1 MAVFSSSNTELA
13 AAPESSASAV
23 SWGAIIA
30 GAVAAAAVTL
40 LLTLLGTGL
49 GLTMVSPW
57 SSQSASVMTLSVT
70 TAVWL
75 VIVQWLSA
83 GLGGYM
89 TGRLRTKWVAVH
101 TDEVYFRDTA
111 HGLLAWALATIL
123 LAGVLGSALSSMI
136 GTGIQAAS
144 TVTSGAAVAGV
155 SKAADSARG
164 GSSYFVDSLLRP
176 ADPRKPAAG
185 APQSGSAD
193 TASTQV
199 ATILANSALSGSVS
213 PDDQTYLTQ
222 LVASRT
228 GLSDADAKAR
238 VDAILKRVDDA
249 KVKTQQ
255 AADAARKTGA
265 AIALF
270 GTLSLLIGAFIA
282 SVAAVLGGR
291 ERDDMKVL

>member
-1 MAVFSSSNTELA
+1 MSVISSNSELS

-30 GAVAAAAVTL
+30 GAVVAAAVTL

-75 VIVQWLSA
+75 VVVQWLSA

-155 SKAADSARG
+155 SKATDAASG
-164 GSSYFVDSLLRP
+164 SSSYFVDSLLRP

-185 APQSGSAD
+185 APQSGMTDNAG
-193 TASTQV
+193 TQV
-199 ATILANSALSGSVS
+199 ATILANSAVAGSIS

-238 VDAILKRVDDA
+238 VDAVLKRVDDA
-249 KVKTQQ
+249 KVKAQQ

-291 ERDDMKVL
+291 ERDDIKAF

>member
-1 MAVFSSSNTELA
+1 MTVFSSNSEVSA
-13 AAPESSASAV
+13 GPESSVSAV

-30 GAVAAAAVTL
+30 GGVVAAAVTL

-49 GLTMVSPW
+49 GLTMISPW

-70 TAVWL
+70 TAIWI

-111 HGLLAWALATIL
+111 HGLLTWALATVL
-123 LAGVLGSALSSMI
+123 LAGVLGSALTSMI

-144 TVTSGAAVAGV
+144 TVTSGAAAAGV
-155 SKAADSARG
+155 TKAVDGASG
-164 GSSYFVDSLLRP
+164 SSSYFVDSLLRP

-185 APQSGSAD
+185 QQPGSD
-193 TASTQV
+193 DNASAQI
-199 ATILANSALSGSVS
+199 ATILANSAVAGSVS
-213 PDDQTYLTQ
+213 PDDQSYLVQ
-222 LVASRT
+222 LVAAKT
-228 GLSDADAKAR
+228 GLSEADAKAR
-238 VDAILKRVDDA
+238 VDAILKKADDA
-249 KVKTQQ
+249 KVKAQQ

-265 AIALF
+265 KIALF

-291 ERDDMKVL
+291 ERDDMKTF

>member
-1 MAVFSSSNTELA
+1 
-13 AAPESSASAV
+13 V

-155 SKAADSARG
+155 SKAADSAG
-164 GSSYFVDSLLRP
+164 SGSSYFVDSLLRP